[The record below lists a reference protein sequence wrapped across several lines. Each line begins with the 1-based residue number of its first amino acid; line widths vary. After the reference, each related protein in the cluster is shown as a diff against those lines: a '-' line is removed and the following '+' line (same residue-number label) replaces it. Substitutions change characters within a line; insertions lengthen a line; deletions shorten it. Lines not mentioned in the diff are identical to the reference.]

1 MESQP
6 MAVTVSLASLGE
18 TLRSDSAHS
27 LGLKRNHASNSGH
40 GSSMAPVRRETSP
53 GRSGT
58 QGASANKRA
67 ADSRALVLLPTIREL
82 MAAGFASERGLAN
95 ELNRRGITGA
105 RAGRWHRSSVRR
117 MLTRLRQLTSKHGG
131 TDNNLAW
138 KRVADLR
145 AEALRPT
152 IYNLR
157 KAGFV
162 FISAIAR
169 ELNERGIPTA
179 RGGKWRMT
187 TVSRLLERLDRLDRL
202 SNRRHR
208 R

>member
-1 MESQP
+1 
-6 MAVTVSLASLGE
+6 
-18 TLRSDSAHS
+18 
-27 LGLKRNHASNSGH
+27 
-40 GSSMAPVRRETSP
+40 MAPVRRETSP
-53 GRSGT
+53 GRSET

-67 ADSRALVLLPTIREL
+67 ADLRALVLLPTIREL

-117 MLTRLRQLTSKHGG
+117 MLTRLRQLTSKRGG

-162 FISAIAR
+162 SICAIAR
-169 ELNERGIPTA
+169 ELNKRGIPTA
-179 RGGKWRMT
+179 RGGKWHMT
-187 TVSRLLERLDRLDRL
+187 TVTRLLERLDRLDRVSL
-202 SNRRHR
+202 SRRR

>member
-1 MESQP
+1 
-6 MAVTVSLASLGE
+6 MAVTVSLASPGE
-18 TLRSDSAHS
+18 TLRSESAHS
-27 LGLKRNHASNSGH
+27 LDLKRSHSSNSGH
-40 GSSMAPVRRETSP
+40 GSSMAPVRRKTSP

-58 QGASANKRA
+58 RGALANKRA

-82 MAAGFASERGLAN
+82 MAAGFASECGLAN

-117 MLTRLRQLTSKHGG
+117 MLARLRQLTSKHGG

-138 KRVADLR
+138 KRAADLR

-157 KAGFV
+157 QVGFV
-162 FISAIAR
+162 SNQAIAR
-169 ELNERGIPTA
+169 ELNAREIPTA
-179 RGGKWRMT
+179 LGGKWHRT
-187 TVSRLLERLDRLDRL
+187 SVSRLLRRLERLDRALN
-202 SNRRHR
+202 SRHQR
-208 R
+208 

>member
-40 GSSMAPVRRETSP
+40 GSSMAPVGRETSP
-53 GRSGT
+53 GRSGA

-162 FISAIAR
+162 SISAIAR
-169 ELNERGIPTA
+169 ELNKRGIPTP
-179 RGGKWRMT
+179 RGGKWHMT
-187 TVSRLLERLDRLDRL
+187 IVTRLLERLDRLDRV
-202 SNRRHR
+202 SRSQRRR
-208 R
+208 